1 MFKGLTKISEGP
13 GMNNVEK
20 LDLSTHNHQVQ
31 VGMLPE
37 LEYITALD
45 EAYVCALL
53 LGCLYMQS

>member
-1 MFKGLTKISEGP
+1 MFKGLTKISEVP

-20 LDLSTHNHQVQ
+20 LDLSTHNHQV
-31 VGMLPE
+31 GMLTE
-37 LEYITALD
+37 LEHITALD

>member
-20 LDLSTHNHQVQ
+20 LDLSTHDHQ

-37 LEYITALD
+37 LDYITALD